1 MFDEL
6 KVLVIG
12 DICLDILEEGK
23 ANRLSPEAPVPVILN
38 PERKY
43 SLGMMGNVLLNLR
56 NLGADV
62 EFITQFYGD
71 KYGNKI
77 IEILKDEGLF
87 KVESNYV
94 DGPVQTTVKKRVFA
108 NGQQV
113 ARIDKERRNEL
124 RLDFVEKKL
133 SRFAES
139 GKKFN
144 AIIISDYNKSVV
156 KKDLMEL
163 VKNYLPLIAEDD
175 FNFYVDTKKKHILD
189 LFAGTKFTIF
199 PNTEELMALCE
210 SNKLGIPELSEH
222 MTIVQ
227 TMSENGALLSH
238 MDEGRFRC
246 ISSPAIKSEV
256 IDVCGAGDTFI
267 AAYTLYHTKFK
278 NKQRALDFANYCCSK
293 VVVKKGTTPVEYQ
306 EVMDF
311 ERRK

>member
-12 DICLDILEEGK
+12 DICLDILEEGN

-38 PERKY
+38 PTRKY
-43 SLGMMGNVLLNLR
+43 SLGMMGNVMLNLR

-71 KYGNKI
+71 KYGEKVS
-77 IEILKDEGLF
+77 EILMAEGLF
-87 KVESNYV
+87 KVETNPI

-113 ARIDKERRNEL
+113 ARIDKERRTPILLEL
-124 RLDFVEKKL
+124 IEKKL
-133 SRFAES
+133 SRFVES
-139 GKKFN
+139 GKKFD
-144 AIIISDYNKSVV
+144 AIIVSDYNKGVV
-156 KKDLMEL
+156 TENLMEL
-163 VKNYLPLIAEDD
+163 VKNYLPLIAKD
-175 FNFYVDTKKKHILD
+175 NVKFYVDTKKKHILD
-189 LFAGTKFTIF
+189 LYMGRNFTIF
-199 PNTEELMALCE
+199 PNTDEL
-210 SNKLGIPELSEH
+210 LGILDANNIDIPQLVAR
-222 MTIVQ
+222 MNIVQ
-227 TMSENGALLSH
+227 TMSKDGALYHS
-238 MDEGRFRC
+238 MDGGYNC
-246 ISSPAIKSEV
+246 IGSSALKSEV
-256 IDVCGAGDTFI
+256 IDVCGAGDTFL
-267 AAYTLYHTKFK
+267 AAFSLYDTKFN

>member
-6 KVLVIG
+6 KVLVVG
-12 DICLDILEEGK
+12 DICLDILEEGN

-38 PERKY
+38 PTRKY
-43 SLGMMGNVLLNLR
+43 SLGMMGNVMLNLR

-71 KYGNKI
+71 KYGEKVS
-77 IEILKDEGLF
+77 EILMAEGLF
-87 KVESNYV
+87 KVETNPI

-113 ARIDKERRNEL
+113 ARIDKERRIPILLEL
-124 RLDFVEKKL
+124 IEKKL

-139 GKKFN
+139 GKKFD
-144 AIIISDYNKSVV
+144 AIVISDYNKSVV
-156 KKDLMEL
+156 TENLMEL
-163 VKNYLPLIAEDD
+163 VKNYLPLIAKDD
-175 FNFYVDTKKKHILD
+175 VKFYVDTKKKHILD
-189 LFAGTKFTIF
+189 LYMGRNFTIF
-199 PNTEELMALCE
+199 PNTDEL
-210 SNKLGIPELSEH
+210 LGILDANNIDIPQLVAR
-222 MTIVQ
+222 MNIVQ
-227 TMSENGALLSH
+227 TMSKDGALYHS
-238 MDEGRFRC
+238 MNGGYSC
-246 ISSPAIKSEV
+246 IGSPALKSEV
-256 IDVCGAGDTFI
+256 IDVCGAGDTFL
-267 AAYTLYHTKFK
+267 AAFALYDAKFN